1 MNRIDDFDRIGGRAS
16 LIAINKV
23 FYDKVYQ
30 HPWLKQYFLN
40 IPQQHIE
47 DQQIDFMQ
55 KVLGGENLYIGKAPP
70 IAHSHMFIPDELFDV
85 RKQLLIETFSETNT
99 HPDLIDKWL
108 NLDESFRRI
117 LVKKSSAECK
127 PRFTTDPILNFD
139 KPK

>member
-1 MNRIDDFDRIGGRAS
+1 MTKLEDFNRIGGRAS

-30 HPWLKQYFLN
+30 HPWLKLYFQE

-55 KVLGGENLYIGKAPP
+55 KVLGGENCYVGKAPP
-70 IAHSHMFIPDELFDV
+70 ISHTHMFIPDELFDV
-85 RKQLLIETFSETNT
+85 RKELLIESFNETNT
-99 HPDLIDKWL
+99 HPEMVDKWL
-108 NLDESFRRI
+108 SLDESFRRV
-117 LVKKSSAECK
+117 LVNKSPSECK
-127 PRFTTDPILNFD
+127 PRFTNDPILNFD